1 MDDYKKLQEMAVTGH
16 NGGSFLEIL
25 LIISAPLAAIP
36 FAGRIGNSFMS
47 QLLFEFLFFFVLPLL
62 CVTFVNYGLIASA
75 VLWIFALVSNEGAQN
90 KQRRANAKDTER
102 PAFLTVYRSMTMI
115 YTCLAILA
123 VDFPLFPRRFV
134 KVETYGISL
143 MDIGTGS
150 IIFSQGLVHGRK
162 INNGASLI
170 SSVRSSIPLLLLG
183 LARLLFVK
191 SANYQEH
198 VSEYGVHWNFF
209 FTLALLS
216 PFVSLFQQRVKL
228 PYLETGLLI
237 LAGYEIALRFGLE
250 DWINHAPR
258 LDLLSANK
266 EGVCSF
272 IGYLGLFFVGAS
284 IGTQTVDRSSNSSWG
299 MHGFV
304 LSFVYV
310 SLTVQGFLTSRRM
323 VNSMFVL
330 GVTALNLVVLSIT
343 KMFQRA
349 DTPFLLNA
357 VNRNQFSVFLVA
369 NLLTG
374 LINMNY
380 KTLFADDLTAFLIL
394 IGYAF
399 LLALFSGWL
408 HYYNI
413 KIKFW

>member
-1 MDDYKKLQEMAVTGH
+1 
-16 NGGSFLEIL
+16 
-25 LIISAPLAAIP
+25 
-36 FAGRIGNSFMS
+36 MS

-75 VLWIFALVSNEGAQN
+75 VLWIFTIVSNEGAQN
-90 KQRRANAKDTER
+90 KQRPANAKDTER

-162 INNGASLI
+162 INNRASLI

-216 PFVSLFQQRVKL
+216 PFVSIFKQRVKL

-266 EGVCSF
+266 EGVFSF
-272 IGYLGLFFVGAS
+272 IGELLFFS
-284 IGTQTVDRSSNSSWG
+284 SYFRLLGTVFCWCIHRNSDCR
-299 MHGFV
+299 
-304 LSFVYV
+304 
-310 SLTVQGFLTSRRM
+310 Q
-323 VNSMFVL
+323 
-330 GVTALNLVVLSIT
+330 
-343 KMFQRA
+343 
-349 DTPFLLNA
+349 
-357 VNRNQFSVFLVA
+357 
-369 NLLTG
+369 
-374 LINMNY
+374 
-380 KTLFADDLTAFLIL
+380 
-394 IGYAF
+394 
-399 LLALFSGWL
+399 
-408 HYYNI
+408 I
-413 KIKFW
+413 K